1 MANNAKR
8 GQRKARVGTVV
19 SNKMNKTVMVLV
31 ERLVKQP
38 LYGKYVKKK
47 TKYMAHDEK
56 AGCREGDKVKIVE
69 TRPLSKLKRW
79 RVSQIL
85 IHGLLSNSSVGGSK
99 QGLENM

>member
-1 MANNAKR
+1 MTNNAKR
-8 GQRKARVGTVV
+8 GHKKAKIGTVV

-38 LYGKYVKKK
+38 LYGKYVRKK

-56 AGCREGDKVKIVE
+56 AECKEGDKVKIVE

-79 RVSQIL
+79 RVAQIL
-85 IHGLLSNSSVGGSK
+85 IPSLPSNSSVGGSK
-99 QGLENM
+99 QELENM